1 MWKEAVTMH
10 KFPGS
15 IVINGKSPSL
25 LKAQV
30 VLGSEPMMYIHST
43 TLPPPPCLSP
53 SSLPC
58 ATPLA
63 NGEINQGALRAQPQ
77 QRAYY
82 TSKKGE

>member
-43 TLPPPPCLSP
+43 TLPPPPPAS
-53 SSLPC
+53 
-58 ATPLA
+58 
-63 NGEINQGALRAQPQ
+63 LRAPSHVQPHSQ
-77 QRAYY
+77 MER
-82 TSKKGE
+82 

>member
-43 TLPPPPCLSP
+43 TLPPPPAS
-53 SSLPC
+53 
-58 ATPLA
+58 
-63 NGEINQGALRAQPQ
+63 LRAPSHVQPHSQ
-77 QRAYY
+77 MER
-82 TSKKGE
+82 